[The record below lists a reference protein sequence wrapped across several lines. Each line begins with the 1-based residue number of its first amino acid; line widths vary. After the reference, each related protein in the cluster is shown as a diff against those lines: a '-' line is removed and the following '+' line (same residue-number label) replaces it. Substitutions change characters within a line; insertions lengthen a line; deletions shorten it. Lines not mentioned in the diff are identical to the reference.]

1 MNFGFQS
8 AKIKKSKEIIQ
19 IFWTFINCHQS
30 FDSKQ
35 KVGYMSVCLKNRPF
49 HPINRPHYKFVLIT
63 ARQWAEMRKFA
74 ATRMT
79 TDIDYSNP
87 MALNRN
93 SEEKRCTLVGMT
105 TDVGLSALKIAT
117 GIVGHSSAILA
128 DGIHS
133 ISDTVT
139 DALVYAMVRLSGKG
153 VDERYRYGRG
163 KFETLA
169 AFLISILLVVV
180 ALGLM
185 TEGAKDIWSSFH
197 GETLERPHTIALVV
211 GIIAIVAKEGLYHYT
226 RIKGRKTDSNAL
238 KAYAWHHRADALS
251 TAATL
256 LGVAGAMFLGE
267 RWRILDPLAAIAVS
281 VLILVL
287 AYRMGRPAVEELLE
301 VSLPHDEQEKIAAI
315 VNSTQGVKAF
325 HNLRTRRNGNLR
337 VVDMH
342 IKVDGELNVNA
353 SHDITREIERQ
364 LTDALGEVMTNIHVE
379 PYHGHNICEKNGNNK
394 TH

>member
-1 MNFGFQS
+1 M
-8 AKIKKSKEIIQ
+8 KEEQ
-19 IFWTFINCHQS
+19 
-30 FDSKQ
+30 D
-35 KVGYMSVCLKNRPF
+35 
-49 HPINRPHYKFVLIT
+49 IT
-63 ARQWAEMRKFA
+63 Q
-74 ATRMT
+74 
-79 TDIDYSNP
+79 
-87 MALNRN
+87 LRN

-105 TDVGLSALKIAT
+105 CDVILSALKIAT
-117 GIVGHSSAILA
+117 GIVGRSSAILA

-153 VDERYRYGRG
+153 PDERYRYGRG
-163 KFETLA
+163 KYETLA
-169 AFLISILLVVV
+169 AFLISLILVVV

-185 TEGAKDIWSSFH
+185 HEGAQDVWAALQ
-197 GETLERPHTIALVV
+197 GATLERPHNIALIV
-211 GIIAIVAKEGLYHYT
+211 GIIAVIVKEGLYHYT
-226 RIKGRKTDSNAL
+226 RLKGRKTNSSAL

-267 RWRILDPLAAIAVS
+267 RWRVLDPIAAIAVS

-287 AYRMGRPAVEELLE
+287 AYRLGRPAVEELLE
-301 VSLPHDEQEKIAAI
+301 VSLPDNEKDTITAI
-315 VNSTQGVKAF
+315 VSHVNGVKAF

-342 IKVDGELNVNA
+342 IKVDGDLSVTA

-364 LTDALGEVMTNIHVE
+364 LTETLGEVLTNIHVE
-379 PYHGHNICEKNGNNK
+379 PYHGHNQCEKNGNNS
-394 TH
+394 TE